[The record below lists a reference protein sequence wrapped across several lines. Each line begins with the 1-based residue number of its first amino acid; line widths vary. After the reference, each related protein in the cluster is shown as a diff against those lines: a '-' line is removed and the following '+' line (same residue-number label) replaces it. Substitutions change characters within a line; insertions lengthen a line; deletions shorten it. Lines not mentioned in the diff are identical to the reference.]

1 MYVQDVV
8 LPSVSN
14 RKHKRTGRT
23 QEYSSRSS
31 VKSSH
36 PNDRQGWNDTA
47 TMQDK
52 VGSGVI

>member
-14 RKHKRTGRT
+14 RKHKRTVRT

-36 PNDRQGWNDTA
+36 PNDRQGWKDTA
-47 TMQDK
+47 TMQDE